1 MRCALQRII
10 TEKENNMEQQ
20 IKQSSQMN
28 SSQLEQLAAMS
39 EMAIA
44 NKQSTIAAT
53 VICGFIAMTYVVLL
67 PQGLI
72 PTGVGIVTILI
83 ALLPIVL
90 SWTAY
95 LRDHSSEVIRHFIG
109 CGFGLLYGVI
119 LFTSELEIVYLY
131 AIPLLVIVTVYS
143 DVRYTIEVSGGAVVL
158 NLIYVGMH
166 MASGN
171 VTEDQVT
178 ALPMRA
184 VLLTITA
191 VMLVLSTLSARR
203 FQNIRRARTKLEQ
216 HKTEGLMDEILAVSG
231 RVTDSVGQIS
241 SEMGVLTESVEQTL
255 VSMNEVNNGTAESAD
270 AVQNQMIK
278 TEEIQNHIIDVKH
291 ASEQIVDC
299 VQTAADAVR
308 QGRDCITEMDSL
320 TGEVDKAGKDV
331 QASIESFRE
340 TTSKMNSITEL
351 INNVANQTSLLAL
364 NASIEAARAGD
375 AGRGFAVV
383 ATDDINKLI
392 AEITSQ
398 LGTVVETIEH
408 LLKTGEDESACANRT
423 SESFELISGSVEKIS
438 AHSNDMN
445 RSVNDLAKANEEIV
459 DSIQTISAI
468 TEEVTA
474 HANSTYSSSEQ
485 NRQIAERIHSLV
497 NNLDADAAELK
508 SYS

>member
-1 MRCALQRII
+1 MG
-10 TEKENNMEQQ
+10 QQ

-28 SSQLEQLAAMS
+28 STQLEQLAAMS

-44 NKQSTIAAT
+44 NKQLTIAAT

-95 LRDHSSEVIRHFIG
+95 IRNHSSEAIRHFIG

-184 VLLTITA
+184 VLLAITA
-191 VMLVLSTLSARR
+191 VMLVLTTLSARR

-255 VSMNEVNNGTAESAD
+255 ISMNEVNNGTAESAD

-383 ATDDINKLI
+383 ATEISNLASQTTVATDDINKLI

>member
-1 MRCALQRII
+1 
-10 TEKENNMEQQ
+10 MEQQ
-20 IKQSSQMN
+20 TNQTLQRN
-28 SSQLEQLAAMS
+28 SSELEQLAAMS

-53 VICGFIAMTYVVLL
+53 VICGFIAMTYIVLL

-72 PTGVGIVTILI
+72 PMGVGIGTILL

-90 SWTAY
+90 SWFFY
-95 LRDHSSEVIRHFIG
+95 VRDHGSEAIRHIIG

-119 LFTSELEIVYLY
+119 LVLT
-131 AIPLLVIVTVYS
+131 
-143 DVRYTIEVSGGAVVL
+143 TI
-158 NLIYVGMH
+158 
-166 MASGN
+166 
-171 VTEDQVT
+171 
-178 ALPMRA
+178 
-184 VLLTITA
+184 
-191 VMLVLSTLSARR
+191 SARR
-203 FQNIRRARTKLEQ
+203 FQRIRQARTQIEQNKTVGLLE
-216 HKTEGLMDEILAVSG
+216 EILTVSG
-231 RVTDSVGQIS
+231 RVSESVGQIS
-241 SEMGVLTESVEQTL
+241 SEMGVLTESVEQNL
-255 VSMNEVNNGTAESAD
+255 VSMSEVNNGTVESAD
-270 AVQNQMIK
+270 AVQNQMLK

-291 ASEQIVDC
+291 SSDQIINC
-299 VQTAADAVR
+299 VRDADDAVR
-308 QGRDCITEMDSL
+308 QGRSCITEMDGL
-320 TGEVDKAGKDV
+320 TNEVDKAGKDV

-383 ATDDINKLI
+383 ATEISNLASQTTVATEDINKLI
-392 AEITSQ
+392 AEVTLQ
-398 LGTVVETIEH
+398 LGTVVDTIEH

-423 SESFELISGSVEKIS
+423 SESFEQISRSVGKIS

-445 RSVNDLAKANEEIV
+445 RSVKDLAKANEEIV

-497 NNLDADAAELK
+497 NHLDADAAELK
-508 SYS
+508 SYSR

>member
-1 MRCALQRII
+1 MG
-10 TEKENNMEQQ
+10 QQ

-28 SSQLEQLAAMS
+28 STQLEQLAAMS

-44 NKQSTIAAT
+44 NKQLTIAAT

-95 LRDHSSEVIRHFIG
+95 IRNHSSEAIRHFIG

-143 DVRYTIEVSGGAVVL
+143 DVRYTVMVSGAAVVL

-171 VTEDQVT
+171 VSGDQMT

-184 VLLTITA
+184 VLLAITA
-191 VMLVLSTLSARR
+191 VMLVLTTLSARR

-255 VSMNEVNNGTAESAD
+255 ISMNEVNNGTAESAD

-383 ATDDINKLI
+383 ATEISNLASQTTVATDDINKLI

>member
-1 MRCALQRII
+1 
-10 TEKENNMEQQ
+10 MEQQ

-383 ATDDINKLI
+383 ATEISNLASQTTVATDDINKLI

>member
-1 MRCALQRII
+1 MG
-10 TEKENNMEQQ
+10 QQ

-28 SSQLEQLAAMS
+28 STQLEQLAAMS

-44 NKQSTIAAT
+44 NKQLTIAAT

-95 LRDHSSEVIRHFIG
+95 IRNHSSEAIRHFIG

-191 VMLVLSTLSARR
+191 VMLVLTTLSARK

-383 ATDDINKLI
+383 ATEISNLASQTTVATDDINKLI

-408 LLKTGEDESACANRT
+408 LLKTGEDESSCANRT